1 MKKRF
6 LFLFAGLN
14 LLLISSISMS
24 IAWFLG
30 SLRLTIS
37 DIVINVDVDA
47 DLKISMEDNLERA
60 RDSLTEAD
68 FDTVDSFVPV
78 SSMGSENSE
87 WIRGASP
94 DNKDNKPIF
103 KAQYKTGYKPNPTA
117 KDATKG
123 FFSKTMYLFSTHHML
138 VTFDSEKTTISPNT
152 RLNQTKA
159 LEKANEKAI
168 ANYKEVADERIAEQQ
183 ITDESRKL
191 EIYEEVKAELVVK
204 YANEITKS
212 LNSIEDSLRISI
224 LDYENL
230 THNNYT
236 IIDPKKSEDPVVF
249 GGRLSTSIR
258 KDYFDYYS
266 DYPYLKET
274 LFGEYTFKDPE
285 NGVLPYLPPAAE
297 DLPAVGE
304 HTCFNAGTR
313 KGVCPLDVDHLED
326 VITFATEQSISPE
339 VADVS
344 KHPGNEEEGYLI
356 ELLPN
361 QSHQLTL
368 SVYLEGW
375 DRDNVDAT
383 QEAAFEMNIHFKLYR
398 QGEFR

>member
-6 LFLFAGLN
+6 LFLFVGLN
-14 LLLISSISMS
+14 LLLISSVSMS

-37 DIVINVDVDA
+37 DIVINIDVDA
-47 DLKISMEDNLERA
+47 DLKISTKDNLDNA
-60 RDSLTEAD
+60 KDSLTEAD
-68 FDTVDSFVPV
+68 FGTVESFIPV
-78 SSMGSENSE
+78 SSMGSDKSG
-87 WIRGASP
+87 WISNASP
-94 DNKDNKPIF
+94 NSTPSF
-103 KAQYKTGYKPNPTA
+103 MAQYKTGFRPNPTA
-117 KDATKG
+117 KYATKG
-123 FFSKTMYLFSTHHML
+123 FFTRTFYLFSDHHML
-138 VTFDSEKTTISPNT
+138 VTFDSEKTTIAPNL

-168 ANYKEVADERIAEQQ
+168 ANYKEVGDIEIADKD
-183 ITDESRKL
+183 ITDESEKQA
-191 EIYEEVKAELVVK
+191 IYERVKGELTVK
-204 YANEITKS
+204 YANEITQS
-212 LNSIEDSLRISI
+212 LNKIEDSLRISI

-266 DYPYLKET
+266 DYTELKET
-274 LFGEYTFKDPE
+274 LFGDFEYLNPDSE
-285 NGVLPYLPPAAE
+285 ELPYLPAATEDIPAKE
-297 DLPAVGE
+297 GE

-313 KGVCPLDVDHLED
+313 KGVCPLDVDNLD
-326 VITFATEQSISPE
+326 KYVTFKTEQSISPE

-344 KHPGNEEEGYLI
+344 KHPNNEEEGYLI

-361 QSHQLTL
+361 QPHQLVL

-383 QEAAFEMNIHFKLYR
+383 QEAAFDMSIHFKLYR
-398 QGEFR
+398 QGDFR

>member
-6 LFLFAGLN
+6 LFLIVGLN

-24 IAWFLG
+24 IAWFIG

-37 DIVINVDVDA
+37 DILIKVDVDA
-47 DLKISMEDNLERA
+47 DLKISVENNLEYA
-60 RDSLTEAD
+60 RDSLTEDD
-68 FDTVDSFVPV
+68 FGEVESFVPV

-87 WIRGASP
+87 WINNA
-94 DNKDNKPIF
+94 DNTKPVF
-103 KAQYKTGYKPNPTA
+103 AAQYKTGYKPDPKA
-117 KDATKG
+117 KVATKG
-123 FFSKTMYLFSTHHML
+123 YFSRRFYLFSDHHML
-138 VTFDSEKTTISPNT
+138 VTFDSEHTTITPNL
-152 RLNQTKA
+152 RLNQAKA
-159 LEKANEKAI
+159 LEKGNEKAI
-168 ANYKEVADERIAEQQ
+168 GDYKEVADIEIARDQ
-183 ITDESRKL
+183 ITDESEKQA
-191 EIYEEVKAELVVK
+191 IYERVKNELTVK
-204 YANEITKS
+204 YANEIVNS
-212 LNSIEDSLRISI
+212 LNKIEDSLRISI

-266 DYPYLKET
+266 DYPDLKET
-274 LFGEYTFKDPE
+274 LFGDYDFNEGYYD
-285 NGVLPYLPPAAE
+285 LPYLAPAIE
-297 DLPAVGE
+297 DMPATEGE

-313 KGVCPLDVDHLED
+313 KGVCPLDMDELPNV
-326 VITFATEQSISPE
+326 VTFATEQSISPE

-344 KHPGNEEEGYLI
+344 KHPYNEQEGFLI
-356 ELLPN
+356 ELFPGVA
-361 QSHQLTL
+361 HPLTL

-383 QEAAFEMNIHFKLYR
+383 QEAAFDMSIHFKLYR
-398 QGEFR
+398 QGDF

>member
-6 LFLFAGLN
+6 LFLFVGLN

-37 DIVINVDVDA
+37 DIVIRIDVDA
-47 DLKISMEDNLERA
+47 DLKISKEDNFEYA
-60 RDSLTEAD
+60 KDSLTED
-68 FDTVDSFVPV
+68 KVESFIPV
-78 SSMGSENSE
+78 SSMGSENSG
-87 WIRGASP
+87 WINNAS
-94 DNKDNKPIF
+94 NTKPVF
-103 KAQYKTGYKPNPTA
+103 SAQYKTGFKPDPKA
-117 KDATKG
+117 KVATKG
-123 FFSKTMYLFSTHHML
+123 FYTRELFLFSDHHML
-138 VTFDSEKTTISPNT
+138 VTFDSEKTTISPNL
-152 RLNQTKA
+152 RLNQAKS
-159 LEKANEKAI
+159 LEKGNEKAI
-168 ANYKEVADERIAEQQ
+168 ANYREVADIEIAEKQ
-183 ITDESRKL
+183 ITDESEKQA
-191 EIYEEVKAELVVK
+191 IYERVKNELTVK
-204 YANEITKS
+204 YANEIVGS
-212 LNSIEDSLRISI
+212 LNKIEDSLRISI

-274 LFGEYTFKDPE
+274 LFGDYDYI
-285 NGVLPYLPPAAE
+285 NGYEDYEDLPYLEAAIEDVPALE
-297 DLPAVGE
+297 GD

-313 KGVCPLDVDHLED
+313 KGVCALDVDRLD
-326 VITFATEQSISPE
+326 QYVKFRTEQSISPE

-344 KHPGNEEEGYLI
+344 KHPHNEQEGFLI
-356 ELLPN
+356 ELFPGVA
-361 QSHQLTL
+361 HPLTL

-383 QEAAFEMNIHFKLYR
+383 QEAAFDVSIHFKLYR
-398 QGEFR
+398 QGDF

>member
-6 LFLFAGLN
+6 LFLLVGLN
-14 LLLISSISMS
+14 LLLISSVSMS

-37 DIVINVDVDA
+37 DILIKVDVDA
-47 DLKISMEDNLERA
+47 DLKISVENNLEYA
-60 RDSLTEAD
+60 RDSLTEDD
-68 FDTVDSFVPV
+68 FGEVESFVPV
-78 SSMGSENSE
+78 TSMGSENSE
-87 WIRGASP
+87 WINNASNTMP
-94 DNKDNKPIF
+94 SF
-103 KAQYKTGYKPNPTA
+103 MAQYKTGYRPNPMA
-117 KDATKG
+117 KYANKG
-123 FFSKTMYLFSTHHML
+123 FFSKRLYLFSDHHML
-138 VTFDSEKTTISPNT
+138 VTFDSEHTTIAPNI
-152 RLNQTKA
+152 RSNQAKA
-159 LEKANEKAI
+159 IEKANEKAI
-168 ANYKEVADERIAEQQ
+168 ADFRAVADEEIVRDG
-183 ITDESRKL
+183 ITDESEKQR
-191 EIYEEVKAELVVK
+191 IYEKVKEELTIK
-204 YANEITKS
+204 YANEIAQS
-212 LNSIEDSLRISI
+212 LNKIEDSLRISI

-274 LFGEYTFKDPE
+274 LFGDYKFINDNDE
-285 NGVLPYLPPAAE
+285 LPYLPPATE
-297 DLPAVGE
+297 DLPAAEGE

-313 KGVCPLDVDHLED
+313 KGVCPLDTTALSEVVE
-326 VITFATEQSISPE
+326 FATEKSISPE

-344 KHPGNEEEGYLI
+344 KHPENEDEGFLI
-356 ELLPN
+356 ELFPGVP
-361 QSHQLTL
+361 HPLTL

-383 QEAAFEMNIHFKLYR
+383 QEAAFDMSIHFKLYR
-398 QGEFR
+398 QGEFQ

>member
-1 MKKRF
+1 MKKRI
-6 LFLFAGLN
+6 LFLFVGLN

-30 SLRLTIS
+30 SLTLTVN
-37 DIVINVDVDA
+37 DILIKVDVDA
-47 DLKISMEDNLERA
+47 DLKISVEDNLEYA
-60 RDSLTEAD
+60 RDSLTEDD
-68 FDTVDSFVPV
+68 FGKVDNFVPV
-78 SSMGSENSE
+78 SSMLSEHSE
-87 WIRGASP
+87 WINNKNASP
-94 DNKDNKPIF
+94 TFI
-103 KAQYKTGYKPNPTA
+103 AQYKTGYRKDPQA
-117 KDATKG
+117 KAANKG
-123 FFSKTMYLFSTHHML
+123 FFSKKLYLFSDHRML
-138 VTFDSEKTTISPNT
+138 VTFDSDKTTITPNE
-152 RLNQTKA
+152 RLNRAKA
-159 LEKANEKAI
+159 IEKANEKALENYKAIADEQI
-168 ANYKEVADERIAEQQ
+168 ANLGIE
-183 ITDESRKL
+183 DESQKRDFYENVKNDL
-191 EIYEEVKAELVVK
+191 ANSYRAEIM
-204 YANEITKS
+204 ND
-212 LNSIEDSLRISI
+212 LNKIEDSLRISI
-224 LDYENL
+224 FDCDNL
-230 THNNYT
+230 TNRNYT

-285 NGVLPYLPPAAE
+285 NDVLPYLPPATE

-313 KGVCPLDVDHLED
+313 KGVCPLDTNHLED

-339 VADVS
+339 IADVS

-361 QSHQLTL
+361 EPHQLIL

-383 QEAAFEMNIHFKLYR
+383 QEAAFDMSIHFKLYR

>member
-6 LFLFAGLN
+6 LFLFVGLN

-30 SLRLTIS
+30 SLRLTIEG
-37 DIVINVDVDA
+37 IVINIDVDA
-47 DLKISMEDNLERA
+47 DLKISKDDNLDNA
-60 RDSLTEAD
+60 RDSLAGNDLGEIGN
-68 FDTVDSFVPV
+68 FVPV

-87 WIRGASP
+87 WITNA
-94 DNKDNKPIF
+94 NNTKPVF
-103 KAQYKTGYKPNPTA
+103 AAQYKTGFKPDP
-117 KDATKG
+117 KPKVATKG
-123 FFSKTMYLFSTHHML
+123 FFSKRIFLFSDHHML
-138 VTFDSEKTTISPNT
+138 VTFDSEKTTITPNT
-152 RLNQTKA
+152 RLNQAKS
-159 LEKANEKAI
+159 LEKGTEKAI
-168 ANYKEVADERIAEQQ
+168 ADYREVADIEIARDQ
-183 ITDESRKL
+183 ITDESEKQAV
-191 EIYEEVKAELVVK
+191 YERVKNELTVK
-204 YANEITKS
+204 YANQIVNS
-212 LNSIEDSLRISI
+212 LNKIEDSLRISI

-266 DYPYLKET
+266 DYPNLKET
-274 LFGEYTFKDPE
+274 LFGDYDFKDDYDE
-285 NGVLPYLPPAAE
+285 LPYLPAATEDVPASE
-297 DLPAVGE
+297 GE

-313 KGVCPLDVDHLED
+313 KGVMALDMEKLDNVVE
-326 VITFATEQSISPE
+326 FATEQSISPR

-344 KHPGNEEEGYLI
+344 KHPSDETEGFLI
-356 ELLPN
+356 ELFPGVP
-361 QSHQLTL
+361 HPLTL

-383 QEAAFEMNIHFKLYR
+383 QEAAFDMSIHFKLYR
-398 QGEFR
+398 QGDF